1 MRASRLI
8 GAVAAL
14 LVRVACNDSSL
25 PPGATY
31 SAVQGVV
38 VDSATNAPVANAT
51 ITVLTV
57 LHYNT
62 QADGKF
68 EFKSVPVGDF
78 GYTVSAPGYKTTPYL
93 TAHVEA
99 GKPTALTV
107 RLDPAH

>member
-8 GAVAAL
+8 GALTAL
-14 LVRVACNDSSL
+14 LVLVGCNDSSL

-38 VDSATNAPVANAT
+38 VDSVTNAPVANAT

-57 LHYNT
+57 LHYST
-62 QADGKF
+62 QSDGKF
-68 EFKSVPVGDF
+68 KFDSVPVGDF

-93 TAHVEA
+93 TAHVDA
-99 GKPTALTV
+99 GKPTDLTI
-107 RLDPAH
+107 RLDPSH

>member
-14 LVRVACNDSSL
+14 LVLVGCNDSAL

-38 VDSATNAPVANAT
+38 VDSVTNAPVANAT

-93 TAHVEA
+93 TAHVDA
-99 GKPTALTV
+99 GKPTELTIK
-107 RLDPAH
+107 LDPAH

>member
-8 GAVAAL
+8 GALAAL
-14 LVRVACNDSSL
+14 VILAGCDDSAL
-25 PPGATY
+25 PQGATY

-38 VDSATNAPVANAT
+38 VDSQTNAPVANAT
-51 ITVLTV
+51 IVVLTV

-68 EFKSVPVGDF
+68 VFKSVPIGDF
-78 GYTVSAPGYKTTPYL
+78 GYTVSAPGYKTTQYL

-99 GKPTALTV
+99 GKTTDLTV
-107 RLDPAH
+107 KLDPAH